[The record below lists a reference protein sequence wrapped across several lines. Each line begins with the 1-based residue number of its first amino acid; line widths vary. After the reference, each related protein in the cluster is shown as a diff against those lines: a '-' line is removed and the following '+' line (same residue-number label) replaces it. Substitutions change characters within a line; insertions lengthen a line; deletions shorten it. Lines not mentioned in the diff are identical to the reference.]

1 MVRTD
6 AAEDLSPGI
15 MHARQTDAPVE
26 QAAQPGFYFCLERS
40 LRRQGTAEL
49 GELDMA
55 ALGRE
60 ASHATLDHDQP
71 DTHYALPGQRSFPS
85 TQVDTWFKLVL
96 DHVGAA
102 PPHGEV
108 WTGHSLRKGAASA
121 SDAAGVSLARICH
134 VGGWSIKSSAVKDYI
149 DPTCPDSAAG
159 RRYFGWL
166 LPL

>member
-1 MVRTD
+1 MPSKDDKSKVPAVAEPKQPSPSSSW
-6 AAEDLSPGI
+6 AAG
-15 MHARQTDAPVE
+15 AP
-26 QAAQPGFYFCLERS
+26 
-40 LRRQGTAEL
+40 
-49 GELDMA
+49 
-55 ALGRE
+55 
-60 ASHATLDHDQP
+60 
-71 DTHYALPGQRSFPS
+71 
-85 TQVDTWFKLVL
+85 
-96 DHVGAA
+96 AA

-121 SDAAGVSLARICH
+121 SDAAGVTLARICH